1 MLGKEIRGISNFI
14 VIKTRVYVTM
24 LRVPTKSRE
33 IKCETSKK
41 KKKKK
46 ENTINWVECKKSW
59 EGGAVDREEK
69 K

>member
-59 EGGAVDREEK
+59 GGGSSRQRRK